1 MDYIRGEVSR
11 ARRQRADHGPR
22 RGYTFHMPVPV
33 TGPYSEDEVERY
45 LRETVV
51 PVRLACLTASGWP
64 LVLSLWFLYRDGTLW
79 CASRPG
85 ARVVEHLE
93 RDARCAFEV
102 AREAPPYRGVRGQA
116 RATVLGAAGGRLL
129 GELIDRYLSA
139 RTSPLARRLLAGA
152 ADEVA
157 IRIVPTRL
165 TSWDYTARM
174 GAG

>member
-1 MDYIRGEVSR
+1 
-11 ARRQRADHGPR
+11 
-22 RGYTFHMPVPV
+22 MPIPL
-33 TGPYSEDEVERY
+33 TGPDSEDEAERY

-64 LVLSLWFLYRDGTLW
+64 LVLSLWFLWRDGALW

-85 ARVVEHLE
+85 ARVVEHLG

-102 AREAPPYRGVRGQA
+102 AREAPPYRGLRGQA
-116 RATVLGAAGGRLL
+116 RATVLRAAGGPLL
-129 GELIDRYLSA
+129 GELIDRYLGA

-157 IRIVPTRL
+157 IRVVPTRL

-174 GAG
+174 RAG

>member
-1 MDYIRGEVSR
+1 M
-11 ARRQRADHGPR
+11 
-22 RGYTFHMPVPV
+22 
-33 TGPYSEDEVERY
+33 
-45 LRETVV
+45 

-64 LVLSLWFLYRDGTLW
+64 LVLSLWFLYRHGALW

-85 ARVVEHLE
+85 ARVVEHLG
-93 RDARCAFEV
+93 RDARCGFEV

-116 RATVLGAAGGRLL
+116 RATVLRAAGGPLL
-129 GELIDRYLSA
+129 GELIDRYLGA

-157 IRIVPTRL
+157 IRVVPTRL

-174 GAG
+174 RAG